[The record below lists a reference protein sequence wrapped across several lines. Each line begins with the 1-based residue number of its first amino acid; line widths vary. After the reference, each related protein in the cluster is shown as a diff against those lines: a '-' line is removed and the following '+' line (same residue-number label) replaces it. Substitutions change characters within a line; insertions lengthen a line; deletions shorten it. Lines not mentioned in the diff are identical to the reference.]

1 MFNEPCEKEVNLMP
15 LVVHG
20 AEKTQQNSMVRTA
33 GFGTCGQITLCIS
46 GEGSFTDSNNHTY
59 TIKQGDIFFVSP
71 QASHK
76 YTPTSNPWIVEYIVF
91 SGCEIENIFHSLNLP
106 QSGAVTLDDIS
117 LSNAAELISNIFT
130 VYNSSR
136 KSRHITASSYL
147 YSLLILISKHAA
159 SDVRDRDSSI
169 QRLSSAVQF
178 INKSFDNKSLSSDL
192 IAENAGI
199 SHPHMC
205 RLFKA
210 AYNMTPH
217 DYIIHTRIEHAKYL
231 LCGEKSMT
239 VQAIS
244 DICGFNSSGYF
255 IKVFKAKTGLTPME
269 FRIQNTYNF

>member
-1 MFNEPCEKEVNLMP
+1 MKKQVWNSATSLILQFVTIAVGLILPRLMIRAFGSAANGLVSSLTQFLSYVTLFEGGIGAVVRAALYKKFALKDDNAVSAVLKATEKFYQKLC
-15 LVVHG
+15 
-20 AEKTQQNSMVRTA
+20 A
-33 GFGTCGQITLCIS
+33 GFVG
-46 GEGSFTDSNNHTY
+46 Y
-59 TIKQGDIFFVSP
+59 
-71 QASHK
+71 A
-76 YTPTSNPWIVEYIVF
+76 
-91 SGCEIENIFHSLNLP
+91 
-106 QSGAVTLDDIS
+106 
-117 LSNAAELISNIFT
+117 
-130 VYNSSR
+130 
-136 KSRHITASSYL
+136 
-147 YSLLILISKHAA
+147 LILLVIYPT
-159 SDVRDRDSSI
+159 
-169 QRLSSAVQF
+169 F

-255 IKVFKAKTGLTPME
+255 IKVFKAKTGITPME